1 MDQYYPAFNP
11 TNAFVVTYDYIGEY
25 SACTMYAAVQIIIV
39 TDSIISYVILDYK
52 ECLNN
57 GYLSS
62 TPGLNFMVN
71 GIGTTWA
78 ASNPCLSSNVGI
90 TGLWIFQA
98 QGFVKI
104 ISL

>member
-11 TNAFVVTYDYIGEY
+11 TNAFVVTYDYIGDF
-25 SACTMYAAVQIIIV
+25 SACSMYAAIQVIFV

-52 ECLNN
+52 QCLNN
-57 GYLSS
+57 GYLIS

-71 GIGTTWA
+71 GIETTWA

-98 QGFVKI
+98 QGEYK
-104 ISL
+104 